1 MTCQM
6 NLISRLKVFCIPTK
20 LLGRTFLFLQ
30 NLKTILFAHNI
41 YSSRYFR
48 YFVCLLFSK
57 AAVGRYSK
65 NLGYWRL
72 TKHFFQETSSDK
84 MDRWDSTCFKQT
96 LQPSIYRLLIFL
108 TLIQILSMI
117 LTSQGC
123 LFSYRKV
130 YGALSLLFR
139 IGVRGGEGQW
149 WEEKIKI
156 RRHEYNIWRYLWYL

>member
-6 NLISRLKVFCIPTK
+6 NVISRLKVFCIPTK

-30 NLKTILFAHNI
+30 NLKTILFGHYN
-41 YSSRYFR
+41 RYFR

-65 NLGYWRL
+65 NLGYWRP
-72 TKHFFQETSSDK
+72 TKHFFQGTSSDK

-96 LQPSIYRLLIFL
+96 LQPSIYRLLIFF

-130 YGALSLLFR
+130 YGPLSLLFR
-139 IGVRGGEGQW
+139 IGGRGGRGGGG
-149 WEEKIKI
+149 KKK
-156 RRHEYNIWRYLWYL
+156 